1 MDLTPNLEKHA
12 KFNLGYMG
20 IFLSK
25 SGNPIEKLVFQGK
38 LDRPVGISFIKKQ
51 KNWIYSNYYG

>member
-38 LDRPVGISFIKKQ
+38 LDRPF
-51 KNWIYSNYYG
+51 WIGFGFGFGFGLDL